1 MKVKDLKETIKD
13 LDDDVELYYP
23 HYYKGH
29 GLIPVSELK
38 IGEVEGQTVG
48 VFDWET
54 LLVTDENF
62 ISKLQEDIKQFAN
75 KVIDKAAK

>member
-1 MKVKDLKETIKD
+1 MKVRDLKETIKD

-48 VFDWET
+48 VFDWKT
-54 LLVTDENF
+54 LLLTDENF
-62 ISKLQEDIKQFAN
+62 ISKPQEEIKAVVDRF
-75 KVIDKAAK
+75 VDKMAE